1 MLAAM
6 IVVVTASRGLAAP
19 GRPPTLVFLLAG
31 QSNMAGLGLRRQL
44 PAAYRTLPD
53 NVSVWRDGA
62 WVSLVPTGWGFG
74 PEIAFGSVVGAALP
88 HERIGIVKVART
100 GTGMDE
106 WSSLH
111 AHSIYG
117 TLINDTNAALRAAP
131 EARVAAMLWMQGE
144 RDARFA
150 ESAAGYGA
158 KLRAFVAAVR
168 RDVRRPDLPFL
179 CAQADP
185 PYPYARDVR
194 DAQAALPAQ
203 VPGTILVPTDG
214 LGRYSD
220 KLHYD
225 AAGQIELGRRFAR
238 AYLMLA
244 ARPK

>member
-1 MLAAM
+1 VLAAM
-6 IVVVTASRGLAAP
+6 TVVVAASFGLAAP

-53 NVSVWRDGA
+53 NVSVWKDGA
-62 WVSLVPTGWGFG
+62 WVPLAPAGWGFG

-88 HERIGIVKVART
+88 QERIGIVKVART
-100 GTGMDE
+100 GTGMDA

-111 AHSIYG
+111 ANSIYG
-117 TLINDTNAALRAAP
+117 TLINHTHAALRAAP

-144 RDARFA
+144 RDARLA

-168 RDVRRPDLPFL
+168 RDVQRPDLPFL
-179 CAQADP
+179 CAQVDP
-185 PYPYARDVR
+185 PYAHAGAVR

-214 LGRYSD
+214 LGRYAD

-225 AAGQIELGRRFAR
+225 TAGQLELGRRFAR
-238 AYLMLA
+238 VYLTLGA
-244 ARPK
+244 GPK